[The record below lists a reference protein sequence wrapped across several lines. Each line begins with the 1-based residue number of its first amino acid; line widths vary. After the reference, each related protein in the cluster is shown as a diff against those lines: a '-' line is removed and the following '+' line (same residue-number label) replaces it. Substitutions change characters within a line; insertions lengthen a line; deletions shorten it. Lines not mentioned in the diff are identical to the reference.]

1 MEFVYLIIGCLLL
14 IPAILMLIIFLYV
27 LFKATLSM
35 LIFAGCVFIIVY
47 FITLIKYS
55 DEDLNL
61 F

>member
-1 MEFVYLIIGCLLL
+1 MEIVYLIIGCLLF

-27 LFKATLSM
+27 LFRATLSI
-35 LIFAGCVFIIVY
+35 LIFAWCVFIVVY
-47 FITLIKYS
+47 FITLMKYN

>member
-1 MEFVYLIIGCLLL
+1 METIYLIIGCLLI

-27 LFKATLSM
+27 LFRAALSM
-35 LIFAGCVFIIVY
+35 LIFAGCVFIVVY
-47 FITLIKYS
+47 FITLMKYN